1 MFFLTCGGGHQL
13 SVSLSHPM
21 FDESKYIKEKGNKM
35 NAWIQSRKK
44 LSAATMAAVMAGALV
59 APSANAVTPDTRIGL
74 SGIWTTANMLKEY
87 IDWRASAGWGAV
99 GATNLLITKLMG
111 GSQGEMTKAAF
122 TAICGTTAAGL
133 VANWKPLSAPTT
145 ASHIKAIVKGG
156 TTVGAASACGWA
168 SKFAFDTINKEIP
181 KAQNFLNNTATPA
194 QKSAAATATTNT
206 LNEQLAMEAAMK
218 AMWNANSTANFDL
231 ALASFNRH
239 GANMRAGMVIINN
252 TIKS

>member
-1 MFFLTCGGGHQL
+1 MKVAT
-13 SVSLSHPM
+13 VSLLLSHPM
-21 FDESKYIKEKGNKM
+21 FNDVIIYNERGKKM
-35 NAWIQSRKK
+35 NAWIQSKRKF
-44 LSAATMAAVMAGALV
+44 SATMMSVVMVGALV
-59 APSANAVTPDTRIGL
+59 VPSANAVTPDTRIGL

-111 GSQGEMTKAAF
+111 ESQGAMTKAAF

-181 KAQNFLNNTATPA
+181 KAQNFLNNTATPG
-194 QKSAAATATTNT
+194 QKNTAATATTNT

-239 GANMRAGMVIINN
+239 GANMRAGMVIIND

>member
-1 MFFLTCGGGHQL
+1 MH
-13 SVSLSHPM
+13 
-21 FDESKYIKEKGNKM
+21 
-35 NAWIQSRKK
+35 AWIQSRKK
-44 LSAATMAAVMAGALV
+44 LSATMMSVVMAGALV
-59 APSANAVTPDTRIGL
+59 APSANAVTPDSHIGL

-87 IDWRASAGWGAV
+87 IDWRASAGWGTV
-99 GATNLLITKLMG
+99 GASNVLITTLMG
-111 GSQGEMTKAAF
+111 GSSGEMTKAAF

-156 TTVGAASACGWA
+156 TVVAASSACGWA
-168 SKFAFDTINKEIP
+168 SKLAFNTIDTEIP
-181 KAQNFLNNTATPA
+181 KAQNFLNHTATPA
-194 QKSAAATATTNT
+194 QKTAVANATVDT

-239 GANMRAGMVIINN
+239 GAAMRAGMVRVNN
-252 TIKS
+252 NLKS